1 MPRFSYRA
9 NSHNA
14 KFPDIPANKVYVLQ
28 SNMRQVSRI
37 KTFAKANGFVVDGCV
52 CGSNMNEN
60 STFYAVSQTCGSCN
74 ST

>member
-37 KTFAKANGFVVDGCV
+37 KTFAKANGTVIDVCG
-52 CGSNMNEN
+52 CGSNTN
-60 STFYAVSQTCGSCN
+60 STLYLISNTCGACN
-74 ST
+74 QT